1 MNSHS
6 WIRLLLN
13 RDSVSLVPAFGVD
26 TLPKA
31 FQRARDSSL
40 ILHDSE
46 KSMAQSWKVILLTRG
61 SPSLPVPIVVPTGA
75 HVRAVLTFGCTEY
88 M

>member
-13 RDSVSLVPAFGVD
+13 RDSVSLIPAFGVD
-26 TLPKA
+26 TLQKA

-61 SPSLPVPIVVPTGA
+61 SPSLPVPIVVPMGA